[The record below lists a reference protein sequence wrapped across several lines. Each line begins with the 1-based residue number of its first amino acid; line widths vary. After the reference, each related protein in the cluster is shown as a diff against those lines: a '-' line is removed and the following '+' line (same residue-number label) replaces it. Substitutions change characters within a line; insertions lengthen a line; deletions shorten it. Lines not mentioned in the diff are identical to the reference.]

1 LLEIENLNVGY
12 ERGKIPVLHDIALRA
27 PAGKITSIVGSNG
40 AGKSTLLKAI
50 SGLIRPV
57 QGSIRFSGAQIE
69 DMGSQDIVKSGLIQI
84 PEGRKIFPEMTVY
97 ENLLLGAYGRVA
109 KEDRGA
115 NLNRVFNLFP
125 VLGNRRKQLARTLSG
140 GEQQMLAIGR
150 GLMSSPALLMM
161 DEPSLGLAPI
171 MVKSMFAIIREIN
184 AHGVTIL
191 LVEQN
196 VRQALEMAGR
206 AYLLENGRLVM
217 EGSGK
222 EILGSEFTK
231 KAYLGI

>member
-1 LLEIENLNVGY
+1 MLEIENLNVGY

-27 PAGKITSIVGSNG
+27 PAGEITSIVGSNG

>member
-1 LLEIENLNVGY
+1 LLEIEHLNVGY
-12 ERGKIPVLHDIALRA
+12 ERGKIPVLHDITLRV
-27 PAGKITSIVGSNG
+27 PAGEITSIVGSNG

-57 QGSIRFSGAQIE
+57 RGSIRFSGTQIE
-69 DMGSQDIVKSGLIQI
+69 NMGSQDIVKIGLIQI
-84 PEGRKIFPEMTVY
+84 PEGRKIFPEMTVH
-97 ENLLLGAYGRVA
+97 ENLLLGAYARVA

-115 NLNRVFNLFP
+115 NLNRVFDLFP

-140 GEQQMLAIGR
+140 GEQQMLALGR
-150 GLMSSPALLMM
+150 GLMGSPALLMM

-171 MVKSMFAIIREIN
+171 VVKSMFEIMREIN
-184 AHGVTIL
+184 AHGVTVL

-206 AYLLENGRLVM
+206 AYLLENGRIVL

-222 EILGSEFTK
+222 EILASEFTK